1 MNQKANREL
10 TQPQKPF
17 PRIDQLFI
25 QSARIWNERPDLQEA
40 FPDPKGV
47 EYWLWLMWFGYDTYN
62 EVREALYPVPDR
74 FLVDRVVG
82 EFVPEKNYHTSGI
95 VDARRMIQCLQE
107 NGFSFSDQATILDFG
122 CGCARLMRFF
132 ACFAYQC
139 RFFGAD
145 VDADAVQWCEKCIDF
160 AEFRKVGEKPPA
172 PYSESF
178 FDAIYSYSVF
188 SHFSEELHL
197 TWLEELHRIAKPG
210 ALLVL
215 TVQGKKMIELD
226 QVNCQ
231 ATDNLQNGEN
241 RFIFFPYQ
249 HLQFY
254 NKQNEDFYSNW
265 NLQNYGDAFIFRP
278 YIEKAWSGF
287 FELIDLLEGPDDS
300 QDYVVLRN
308 KG

>member
-1 MNQKANREL
+1 MDPSASRKTKKYPLIDRLFEL
-10 TQPQKPF
+10 RSQ
-17 PRIDQLFI
+17 
-25 QSARIWNERPDLQEA
+25 IWNDRSDLQET
-40 FPDPKGV
+40 FPNPDGSD
-47 EYWLWLMWFGYDTYN
+47 YWFWLMWSGSEYYR
-62 EVREALYPVPDR
+62 EVKQALYPLPER
-74 FLVDRVVG
+74 FLLDRVVG
-82 EFVPEKNYHTSGI
+82 EFVPEKNFHTSGI
-95 VDARRMIQCLQE
+95 VDARRVMQCLSS
-107 NGFSFSDQATILDFG
+107 NGFSFSENAAILDFG

-132 ACFAYQC
+132 ACFAYPC

-160 AEFRKVGEKPPA
+160 AEFRKVDEKPPS

-215 TVQGKKMIELD
+215 TVQGKKMMELN

-241 RFIFFPYQ
+241 RFVFFPYQ

-254 NKQNEDFYSNW
+254 NKQNEDFYLNW

-287 FELIDLLEGPDDS
+287 FELIDWLESPDGG

-308 KG
+308 KR